1 MSASPAPRRQ
11 AGLLQERSRKTRRK
25 LVRTALLLW
34 TERGFET
41 GIEDT
46 TVEEI
51 VQAAGV
57 TKGTFYF
64 HFRHKEDIL
73 LEMGYQTAQ
82 LVHDE
87 TERCLRTGKDFED
100 SFRIVMNA
108 VARNIKK
115 SPRAAVG
122 RAVVQF
128 QRPTPGV
135 EAETRIRYGDAF
147 SLILAKGQ
155 QEGRVTD
162 RVEVAEISAIL
173 EILVLDTLLAWSQG
187 KIEDIRATLHRRTA
201 IVLLGVR
208 PGHDLRLS
216 G

>member
-1 MSASPAPRRQ
+1 MH
-11 AGLLQERSRKTRRK
+11 
-25 LVRTALLLW
+25 LW

-46 TVEEI
+46 TVDEI

-82 LVHDE
+82 KIHDE

-108 VARNIKK
+108 LARDIKN

-122 RAVVQF
+122 RAMLQF
-128 QRPTPGV
+128 QRPTPDIV
-135 EAETRIRYGDAF
+135 AEVRIRLGDAF

-162 RVEVAEISAIL
+162 RVEVAEMSAIL
-173 EILVLDTLLAWSQG
+173 EILVQDTLVAWSQ
-187 KIEDIRATLHRRTA
+187 KKSKTYAPLCCDAPPSCCSASDPATILT
-201 IVLLGVR
+201 
-208 PGHDLRLS
+208 LS
-216 G
+216 S